1 MNSVGIICEYN
12 PFHNGHLFHLN
23 KVKKLFPNE
32 TIVLIMSSS
41 FLQRGEASIIN
52 KWDKTKIAL
61 TYGIDLVIELPF
73 AFSTQ
78 SSDIFAKGS
87 IELLKHLKIKNLV
100 FGSESNDL
108 NLLNKIANIK
118 LSSKYNN
125 LIKEKI
131 KEGIS
136 YPSSVSYAIKKI
148 TKKEIKNPNDILGV
162 NYITEIKK
170 QNASIKPLT
179 IKRINNYHSL
189 KLEKLASATS
199 IRKGLKENINIKKY
213 VPLETFKLLNNPRFT
228 NDYFPFL
235 KYKIL
240 TEDNLNI
247 FQTVDEGIENRIK
260 KHINSASTL
269 EDLVIKVKNKRWTY
283 NRLMRMFTHIL
294 CNFKKEDAKKWKNIE
309 YIRVLGFSKKGQQY
323 LNFIK
328 KDLTLPIVTNYS
340 KINNK
345 MLSFEYKVTCVYA
358 SPLNEINKL
367 KLIKKEYGKPII
379 HF

>member
-1 MNSVGIICEYN
+1 MKE
-12 PFHNGHLFHLN
+12 
-23 KVKKLFPNE
+23 LFPNE

-41 FLQRGEASIIN
+41 FGQRGEASIIN

-61 TYGIDLVIELPF
+61 KHGIDLVIELPF
-73 AFSTQ
+73 VFSTQ

-87 IELLKHLKIKNLV
+87 IELLKHLKVQNLV

-108 NLLNKIANIK
+108 NSLNNIANIK

-131 KEGIS
+131 KEGVS

-148 TKKEIKNPNDILGV
+148 AKKEIKSPNDILGV
-162 NYITEIKK
+162 NYLTEIKK
-170 QNASIKPLT
+170 QKASIKPLT

-199 IRKGLKENINIKKY
+199 IRKGLKENISIKKY

-260 KHINSASTL
+260 KHINFANSL
-269 EDLVIKVKNKRWTY
+269 EDLVMKVKTKRWTY
-283 NRLMRMFTHIL
+283 NRLMRMFAHIL
-294 CNFKKEDAKKWKNIE
+294 CNFKKEDAKEWKNIE

-328 KDLTLPIVTNYS
+328 KDLTLPLVTNYS
-340 KINNK
+340 KFNNK

-367 KLIKKEYGKPII
+367 ELIKKEYGKPII
-379 HF
+379 H